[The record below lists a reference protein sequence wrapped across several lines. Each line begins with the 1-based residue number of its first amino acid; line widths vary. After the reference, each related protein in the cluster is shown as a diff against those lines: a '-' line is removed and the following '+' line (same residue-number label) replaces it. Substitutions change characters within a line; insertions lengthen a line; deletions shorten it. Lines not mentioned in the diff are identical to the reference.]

1 MTARRKRDIAYSCFL
16 IPGAACV
23 TAAIAGAFP
32 MKDGNAAAIGFFI
45 LIPLT
50 LVALAAIPIGIFYS
64 IVLWRDGVLPFL
76 SIFTLILVV
85 IFLAGGESM
94 MELSGWIYGIL
105 VLILEASWFFLRR
118 RAYPT

>member
-1 MTARRKRDIAYSCFL
+1 MTARRKHDVAYGCFL
-16 IPGAACV
+16 IPGVACV
-23 TAAIAGAFP
+23 VAAIAGAFS
-32 MKDGNAAAIGFFI
+32 MKDENAAAIGFFV

-50 LVALAAIPIGIFYS
+50 LVALAAVPIGIFYS
-64 IVLWRDGVLPFL
+64 IVLWRDCVLPLL
-76 SIFTLILVV
+76 SIFTITLVV

-94 MELSGWIYGIL
+94 MELGGLIYGIL